1 MAPADLRTG
10 QNFSFLSITSNA
22 VNNVVLPRNQSVT
35 DGIQTPHR
43 NRLKF
48 VALGGEKQSRKEVMI
63 IRGHRQE
70 AKS

>member
-1 MAPADLRTG
+1 MAPADLRAG
-10 QNFSFLSITSNA
+10 QNFSFLSVTSNA

-48 VALGGEKQSRKEVMI
+48 VALGGEK
-63 IRGHRQE
+63 
-70 AKS
+70 